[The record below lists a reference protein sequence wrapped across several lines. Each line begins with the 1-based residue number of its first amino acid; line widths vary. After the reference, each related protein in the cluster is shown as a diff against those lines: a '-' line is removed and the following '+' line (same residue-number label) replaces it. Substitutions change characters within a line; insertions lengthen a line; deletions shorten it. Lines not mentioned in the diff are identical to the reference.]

1 MRLPGENDDMGAR
14 LSMKYMVIGVSLS
27 LLLILGVV
35 MLTNN
40 ANKPRKGNSTQQVNS
55 VVAVEHEADGEEGDN
70 ISGETS
76 VELAE
81 QYNLTSHGSS
91 RMKDIERLY
100 RENKLTASD
109 LDFWDMYPKNDPE
122 LISAEKADEE
132 KDSKEESSK
141 KEGNK
146 YSDYEEE
153 QEQDPANDGKHTLL
167 TYADGSEEWVLINPY
182 LEKNTYDFSKLT
194 MKSDKMAYYQDGK
207 KNSYLGADIS
217 KYNGEVDFV
226 SLKESGI
233 DFVMLRLGARGYGSG
248 QIMLDEK
255 FADNITKAT
264 EAGLDIG
271 IYFFSQAITTDEAV
285 EEANFIM
292 QNLSNYKITYPVA
305 FDMEYVQNDTARI
318 ETLSREQKTS
328 ITKEFLD
335 TVKNGGYKPMI
346 YGTKEWLIKQID
358 LTKLTGYDIWLSQ
371 QEDVP
376 DYPYQFQI
384 WQYTLDGQ
392 VGGVNGE
399 VDLNISFIDYSEK

>member
-182 LEKNTYDFSKLT
+182 LEKNTYDFTKLT

>member
-167 TYADGSEEWVLINPY
+167 TYTDGSEEWVLINPY
-182 LEKNTYDFSKLT
+182 LEKNTYDFTKLT